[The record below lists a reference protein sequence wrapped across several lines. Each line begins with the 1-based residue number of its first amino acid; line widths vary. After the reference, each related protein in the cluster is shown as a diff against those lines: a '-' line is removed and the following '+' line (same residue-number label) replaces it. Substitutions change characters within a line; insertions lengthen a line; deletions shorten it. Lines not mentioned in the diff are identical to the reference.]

1 MVFGAEN
8 VRRQPSEAGFGLGT
22 EMREGLAYGEGLGKE
37 GRTWDPSVGCGRREQ
52 AQEHP
57 FSLDRVAGT
66 PVDLASSGRSA
77 PPVPAAATTFR
88 RHSRPTRP
96 RSLPPSAWARAAQL
110 RLREFP
116 TRGSA
121 GPRPGSRAHASVAP
135 RTSGAAGEGSESLR
149 GTCRTTVTH
158 RSLSG
163 SQPGPRGPEMRSGWG
178 PWSFALRLLLL
189 AQLAVPECGHAYSG
203 RVVQQEHSPPPRTQI
218 PESTEGAPAVTDTPA
233 QTYLPFTLQSTQQ
246 PTLPVGT
253 LSLDKKLIHSQE
265 TTTSSVGHS
274 VEVGPEAGV
283 NQKHLEENVGPTA
296 GSHDAMVPV
305 LSLLGIILTG
315 ALLYVV
321 CKRRSKQ
328 SPWYSPDLQ
337 RQYRPVASYSFQ
349 QLG

>member
-1 MVFGAEN
+1 
-8 VRRQPSEAGFGLGT
+8 
-22 EMREGLAYGEGLGKE
+22 
-37 GRTWDPSVGCGRREQ
+37 
-52 AQEHP
+52 
-57 FSLDRVAGT
+57 
-66 PVDLASSGRSA
+66 
-77 PPVPAAATTFR
+77 
-88 RHSRPTRP
+88 
-96 RSLPPSAWARAAQL
+96 
-110 RLREFP
+110 
-116 TRGSA
+116 
-121 GPRPGSRAHASVAP
+121 
-135 RTSGAAGEGSESLR
+135 
-149 GTCRTTVTH
+149 
-158 RSLSG
+158 
-163 SQPGPRGPEMRSGWG
+163 MRSGWG

-189 AQLAVPECGHAYSG
+189 AQLAVPGDGNEGSRAGSCHCDKSFSSDSPTFKEIERFQKLLKDYNRCSHYVRLFLRRFQLKYQGQSRSVCGGSKDQWVNELISCFDLSECGHAYSG

-328 SPWYSPDLQ
+328 SPWYSPGKVD
-337 RQYRPVASYSFQ
+337 V
-349 QLG
+349 